1 MNFVAGD
8 VIRLEYKW
16 PHQKDRPEGNKLR
29 ACVVVQML
37 DGKVIASPMSTVPPD
52 AETAP
57 YAVPVSAALQRQLG
71 LSDTK
76 QSWIYTNHF
85 NLIKPPNPAIH
96 QPPNKKGWTYGKIPA
111 GMLKLMSDKRKAAI
125 TNKHQHLATI
135 KPDPMMDRYRSSN
148 LQEEGPRLLPGQP
161 GNNEARLASVQ
172 AAATRR
178 KTLGISEPKP
188 ARVAELAR

>member
-16 PHQKDRPEGNKLR
+16 PHQKNRSEGNKLR
-29 ACVVVQML
+29 ACVVVQTL
-37 DGKVIASPMSTVPPD
+37 DGKIIASPMSTVPPD
-52 AETAP
+52 AENAP
-57 YAVPVSAALQRQLG
+57 YAVPVSTALQRQLG

-85 NLIKPPNPAIH
+85 NLIEPPNPAIH
-96 QPPNKKGWTYGKIPA
+96 KISTKQGWTYGKIPA
-111 GMLKLMSDKRKAAI
+111 GMLKLMSEKRKTAI
-125 TNKHQHLATI
+125 TNKHQHLSTI
-135 KPDPMMDRYRSSN
+135 KPDLTMDRYRSSS
-148 LQEEGPRLLPGQP
+148 LHGDGPRLTPGQP